1 VMQQAFHVIFLI
13 DKSGSMIATDRL
25 PLPGTPMTTHIAR
38 YANNRL
44 GAVYSSLHA
53 FWTARSAVASSSR
66 RDAYTAIFH
75 DAIMTTCFANDFT
88 STPDQMLQRLLPT
101 SAGGSNDFDGALKA
115 AQAAM
120 ERFWSAERAPVVIFL
135 SDGEWNVTDQ
145 VMHTLCRSAVRLG
158 KTLSFHG
165 VAFGPD
171 SAQQSLR
178 RMVQIAR
185 EVETTVPTDCASPA
199 VESSYAEA
207 LDTINLAQTFLGLAE
222 SLRKPRASLIR
233 S

>member
-1 VMQQAFHVIFLI
+1 MTSPAPLI
-13 DKSGSMIATDRL
+13 KCYNVSSPPVQEVAMISMAPLRL
-25 PLPGTPMTTHIAR
+25 R
-38 YANNRL
+38 K
-44 GAVYSSLHA
+44 
-53 FWTARSAVASSSR
+53 
-66 RDAYTAIFH
+66 
-75 DAIMTTCFANDFT
+75 
-88 STPDQMLQRLLPT
+88 QR
-101 SAGGSNDFDGALKA
+101 
-115 AQAAM
+115 
-120 ERFWSAERAPVVIFL
+120 WSASGVQKGNQIFGWRLRVITLSTELIICLNRAPVVIFL

-158 KTLSFHG
+158 WGCLFQYILFIALSNDSNNPNSKTLSFHG

-207 LDTINLAQTFLGLAE
+207 LDTVRIRANSHLIQILTLLIVVLYVRLTWPRHSLVWQSLSGSLAPHLFEVEAQFFQRVL
-222 SLRKPRASLIR
+222 
-233 S
+233 